1 MTQQTLNGALTSN
14 FFEVTQEINLK
25 MGDSTQNATTTYAV
39 FAKRETGKKYDLE
52 VTRSGFKLNDK
63 EVINKFS
70 ALSLA
75 YFECIFPLQ
84 LSIESNKLVL
94 ANASDIAQ
102 RITQKDNELT
112 ETTDGDGFA
121 HLREPFIEKTN
132 TEKKLQEFIASLGL
146 VRVLELALQR
156 YAETDIGTV
165 SWTIPLLGDTFWKI
179 KKLEYPQENSVTYIE
194 SAIDQEQ
201 LKDAMLRYLQEQQ
214 LKETPEIKESE
225 IFATFKHEIK
235 YLKDLLTIA
244 RSQTNISLQVGN
256 YFEYQEALTLASTID

>member
-39 FAKRETGKKYDLE
+39 FAKRITGKKYDLE
-52 VTRSGFKLNDK
+52 ITRSGFKVNDK
-63 EVINKFS
+63 EPINKITVV
-70 ALSLA
+70 ALA

-84 LSIESNKLVL
+84 FSIQENKLVL

-102 RITQKDNELT
+102 RILKKDAFFLKTTVGKGFT
-112 ETTDGDGFA
+112 EI
-121 HLREPFIEKTN
+121 REPFIEKTN
-132 TEKKLQEFIASLGL
+132 TEKKLQEFIATLGL

-165 SWTIPLLGDTFWKI
+165 SWTIPLLGASFWSI

-244 RSQTNISLQVGN
+244 RSQTNISLQVGT